1 MSKSSFSCFSS
12 LCNFSLLR
20 SEDLRKTSLQRQS
33 NSFPAQQQSDIKETP
48 LLEPLLLKND
58 STNSR
63 VSSRNETR
71 KEIETPS
78 SRAEKE
84 KGLVTEKDF
93 RILQVLKSG
102 KNYRVYLV
110 KKESEEKVYA
120 MKLIGKKKM
129 EKICI
134 TDQVLMEREILE
146 RAKSPF
152 IPKLEW
158 YFENNKKIFFVMEF
172 VEGGGKLKHIL
183 RKLSRFS
190 EEITRFYSSEI
201 ILVLEYLH
209 NEMQVSYNDVRL
221 RNFLLDE
228 QGHIKLLD
236 YSQAKRFSGSESP
249 KDKDAAH
256 NISSNTLKETNC
268 TNCCEEFTDFHGLG
282 LLIYEMLTGKKPF
295 SESEAE
301 AGAAEDLSPTSHLS
315 WPTYV
320 SKNAKDLVTRLIS
333 KDVGEG
339 LHFED
344 IGEIKRH
351 PFFSQ
356 VNWEKMQNKSVYPPL
371 VPSEYKGDS
380 DEFEDLEDDD
390 ENDEGINLKCMR
402 KPSLEK
408 IIEDMSVSY
417 SEDININAVS
427 FTRSRSRIGSVWGNH

>member
-1 MSKSSFSCFSS
+1 
-12 LCNFSLLR
+12 
-20 SEDLRKTSLQRQS
+20 
-33 NSFPAQQQSDIKETP
+33 
-48 LLEPLLLKND
+48 LKND
-58 STNSR
+58 STLSR
-63 VSSRNETR
+63 VSTKKETT

-78 SRAEKE
+78 SRNEKE
-84 KGLVTEKDF
+84 KALVTEKDF
-93 RILQVLKSG
+93 RIVQVLKSG

-110 KKESEEKVYA
+110 KRENEEKVYA

-134 TDQVLMEREILE
+134 SDQVSMEKDILE
-146 RAKSPF
+146 RAKNPF

-158 YFENNKKIFFVMEF
+158 YFENQKKIFFVMEF

-209 NEMQVSYNDVRL
+209 NDLQVSYNDVRL

-236 YSQAKRFSGSESP
+236 YSQAKRLAGSESP
-249 KDKDAAH
+249 KDTG

-268 TNCCEEFTDFHGLG
+268 TNCCEEFTDFQGLG
-282 LLIYEMLTGKKPF
+282 FLIYEMLTGKKPF
-295 SESEAE
+295 SEGGDDPATL
-301 AGAAEDLSPTSHLS
+301 EDVSPTSHLS

-333 KDVGEG
+333 KDFGES

-371 VPSEYKGDS
+371 VPAEYKGDS

-390 ENDEGINLKCMR
+390 DRDDDGINTKCLK
-402 KPSLEK
+402 KPSLER
-408 IIEDMSVSY
+408 IIEDISASY
-417 SEDININAVS
+417 SEPDININAIS
-427 FTRSRSRIGSVWGNH
+427 FNRSRSRIGSVWGNH

>member
-33 NSFPAQQQSDIKETP
+33 NSSPAQQQSDVKETP
-48 LLEPLLLKND
+48 LIEPLLLKND
-58 STNSR
+58 STTSR

-78 SRAEKE
+78 SRADKE

-110 KKESEEKVYA
+110 KKEGEEKVYA

-134 TDQVLMEREILE
+134 TDQVLMEKEILE

-158 YFENNKKIFFVMEF
+158 YFENHKKIFFVMEF

-209 NEMQVSYNDVRL
+209 NEMQVSY
-221 RNFLLDE
+221 
-228 QGHIKLLD
+228 K
-236 YSQAKRFSGSESP
+236 
-249 KDKDAAH
+249 
-256 NISSNTLKETNC
+256 
-268 TNCCEEFTDFHGLG
+268 
-282 LLIYEMLTGKKPF
+282 
-295 SESEAE
+295 
-301 AGAAEDLSPTSHLS
+301 
-315 WPTYV
+315 
-320 SKNAKDLVTRLIS
+320 
-333 KDVGEG
+333 
-339 LHFED
+339 
-344 IGEIKRH
+344 
-351 PFFSQ
+351 
-356 VNWEKMQNKSVYPPL
+356 
-371 VPSEYKGDS
+371 
-380 DEFEDLEDDD
+380 
-390 ENDEGINLKCMR
+390 
-402 KPSLEK
+402 
-408 IIEDMSVSY
+408 
-417 SEDININAVS
+417 
-427 FTRSRSRIGSVWGNH
+427 